1 MRFLSSLLALLFTM
15 NVMASNGTVSE
26 LARAMDEY
34 QYSAT
39 VEWDQKDQAF
49 MQQATEKFYTQL
61 NDLMAKGLTEA
72 EVMNFVAAK
81 IRDPQ
86 VVASLKI
93 KMNLMA
99 MDATSAQELANIIAQ
114 EMKHMYATGATWDGY
129 VYWTIG
135 GGIIFA
141 ALIGYSIWWSN
152 QHVCVAY
159 AQGTQCGWV
168 NQFPNYDPN
177 YSNTPSY
184 YTCWQTTYCTQ
195 YEKR

>member
-114 EMKHMYATGATWDGY
+114 EMKHMYATGAT
-129 VYWTIG
+129 
-135 GGIIFA
+135 
-141 ALIGYSIWWSN
+141 
-152 QHVCVAY
+152 
-159 AQGTQCGWV
+159 
-168 NQFPNYDPN
+168 
-177 YSNTPSY
+177 
-184 YTCWQTTYCTQ
+184 
-195 YEKR
+195 